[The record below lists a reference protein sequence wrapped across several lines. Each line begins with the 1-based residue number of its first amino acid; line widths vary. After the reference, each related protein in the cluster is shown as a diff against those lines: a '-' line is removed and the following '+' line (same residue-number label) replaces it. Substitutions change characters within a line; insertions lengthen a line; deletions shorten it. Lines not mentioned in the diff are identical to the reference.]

1 MVHLKI
7 GGMTRESC
15 ALQVKHALE
24 RLPGV
29 RSAVVSYP
37 SGRAQIVADVDM
49 PRETVTEAVSE
60 LGYRAMFADSRHP

>member
-1 MVHLKI
+1 MVRLKI

-15 ALQVKHALE
+15 ALHVKHALE

-37 SGRAQIVADVDM
+37 SGRAQIVADSEM
-49 PRETVTEAVSE
+49 PIEIVTEAVSE
-60 LGYRAMFADSRHP
+60 LGYRALFADSRNP